1 MSLQLI
7 DNASQWHK
15 LWSVRLALAGAT
27 LNAAAVGWTL
37 FQGAVNPLVFA
48 SVNMGLGI
56 AVAAARVVQQQSLQ
70 DAPHDH

>member
-15 LWSVRLALAGAT
+15 MWSVRLALAGAV

-56 AVAAARVVQQQSLQ
+56 AVAIARVVQQTELQ
-70 DAPHDH
+70 DGPHDH